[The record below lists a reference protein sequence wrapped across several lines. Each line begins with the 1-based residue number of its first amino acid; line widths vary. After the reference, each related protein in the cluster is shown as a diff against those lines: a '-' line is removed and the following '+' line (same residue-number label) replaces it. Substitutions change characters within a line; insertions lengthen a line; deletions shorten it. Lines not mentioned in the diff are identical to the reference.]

1 MKLGI
6 IGGSG
11 LYKLDALDQA
21 EWRPVT
27 TPWGNPSDELLF
39 ASLGETELVFLPR
52 HRRGHC
58 LLPHEINYR
67 ANIAALKIAGCT
79 DILSISAC
87 GSFREELSPGTFI
100 LPAQYVDRTRS
111 RERTFFGEGIAA
123 HVALADPNCG
133 RLRELVASAASEAGI
148 EVQNGGTYV
157 AMEGPQFSPR
167 AESRLYRQAGIDI
180 IGMTAMPEAALAREA
195 ELCYATLAMVTDWD
209 SWRDAEIG
217 AEIRDI
223 LAVMHANVEHAR
235 SVVATLA
242 RSIPSER
249 PVCEAGCDR
258 ALEHAVLT
266 PPDLWPEMTKER
278 LTSVAGRV
286 LR

>member
-11 LYKLDALDQA
+11 LYELDALDQA
-21 EWRPVT
+21 EWRPIT
-27 TPWGNPSDELLF
+27 TPWGQPSDDLLF
-39 ASLGETELVFLPR
+39 ARLGKTELVFLPR

-79 DILSISAC
+79 DVLSVSSC
-87 GSFREELSPGTFI
+87 GSFREDLAPGSFI
-100 LPAQYVDRTRS
+100 LPDQYVDRTRS
-111 RERTFFGEGIAA
+111 RERTFFGDGIAA

-133 RLRELVASAASEAGI
+133 RLRDLVAAAGEQAGV
-148 EVQNGGTYV
+148 EMQNGGSYL

-167 AESRLYRQAGIDI
+167 AESRLYRQAGLDI

-209 SWRDAEIG
+209 SWRDAEVG
-217 AEIRDI
+217 AEVRDI
-223 LAVMHANVEHAR
+223 LTVMHANVDDAR
-235 SVVATLA
+235 KVIAMLA
-242 RSIPSER
+242 RTITESRS
-249 PVCEAGCDR
+249 VCEAGCDR
-258 ALEHAVLT
+258 ALEHAIIT
-266 PPDLWPEMTKER
+266 PPNLWPEMTKER
-278 LTSVAGRV
+278 LAHVAGRV
-286 LR
+286 LG